1 MDKRIYLIWISR
13 MNGIGINKLNILL
26 KKYHSL
32 ENIWN
37 LKEEN
42 LGKLKGIGKKTAEMI
57 LDKKY
62 RENLDKYLE
71 YMIKNEIQIIGVQD
85 KKYPQQ
91 LKHIYDPPITLY
103 VKGNINVLNE
113 KNAIG
118 IVGARKCSEY
128 GKKVAIE
135 ISEYLS
141 KNNINIVSGLAKG
154 IDTWSHIGCLKGN
167 GKTIAVLGSGLNE
180 FYPKENIGLAKEII
194 KSGGVIIS
202 EYTLGIKPERL
213 NFPARNR
220 IISGLSNKIVIVE
233 ASKKSGSI
241 ITADYA
247 LEQGKDIYVIPG
259 NITNKNSEGSNEL
272 IKEGANIIT
281 KYEDL
286 LL

>member
-26 KKYHSL
+26 EKYHNL

-37 LKEEN
+37 LKKEDLE
-42 LGKLKGIGKKTAEMI
+42 KLKGIGQKTAEII

-85 KKYPQQ
+85 RKYPQQ
-91 LKHIYDPPITLY
+91 LKHIYNPPITLY
-103 VKGNINVLNE
+103 VKGNISILNE

-118 IVGARKCSEY
+118 IVGTRKCSEY
-128 GKKVAIE
+128 GRKIALE

-141 KNNINIVSGLAKG
+141 KNNMNIVSGLAKG
-154 IDTWSHIGCLKGN
+154 IDTWSHIGSLKGN

-180 FYPKENIGLAKEII
+180 FYPKENIGLAREII
-194 KSGGVIIS
+194 KNGGTIIS

-259 NITNKNSEGSNEL
+259 NITSKNSEGSNEL

-286 LL
+286 LF